1 MNRRGLT
8 PSYFVVA
15 LILLAPPALACDA
28 TLEAQV
34 AAEPAD
40 TDTRDALARS
50 CARAGHPADALTHY
64 DRLLA
69 HDAGNVDWLVGK
81 SQALLAL
88 QRPREALP
96 LLEDARRRA
105 PEYEDAWRLNATAL
119 DALDEF
125 AAADILLAQAAAQF
139 PQAAWPGERSA
150 ALAERRL
157 VERGSR
163 VFADLSYEE
172 LSGDRPAWKSASL
185 GYTRPLADARRLFAG
200 LHFEERFDT
209 QDTQFLAAWSDRL
222 DGNWAYSIAG
232 DISPDAEVLPEW
244 SLTAEAGRPLPQDWS
259 LGLRLRHA
267 SHQTV
272 DVDTLSASVEKYLGA
287 YSVGYALNAAKT
299 SDISSPSFGHLLHA
313 ARDYGDASR
322 VAFVVGFGEEAETIA
337 PGVVQVTDTKS
348 VALTG
353 IHWTSVAWAIR
364 WDAGWYE
371 QGDFYDRYRV
381 RLGLE
386 HRF

>member
-1 MNRRGLT
+1 M
-8 PSYFVVA
+8 A
-15 LILLAPPALACDA
+15 LVLLAPQALACDPA
-28 TLEAQV
+28 LEAQV
-34 AAEPAD
+34 AAKPGDSDA
-40 TDTRDALARS
+40 RDALARS
-50 CARAGHPADALTHY
+50 CARAGDHEAALAHF

-69 HDAGNVDWLVGK
+69 YDPRNVDWQLGK
-81 SQALLAL
+81 AQSLLAL

-105 PEYEDAWRLNATAL
+105 PAYEDVWRANVNAL
-119 DALDEF
+119 DQLDEF
-125 AAADILLAQAAAQF
+125 TAADALLAEAAVQF
-139 PQAAWPGERSA
+139 PQATWPRERRA

-157 VERGSR
+157 LERGSR
-163 VFADLSYEE
+163 IFADLGYEE

-185 GYTRPLADARRLFAG
+185 GYTHPLGDSRRVFAG
-200 LHFEERFDT
+200 LHFEERFGTRDG
-209 QDTQFLAAWSDRL
+209 QVLAGWSDRL
-222 DGNWAYSIAG
+222 DTDWSYGLSA
-232 DISPDAEVLPEW
+232 DFSPDAEVLPEW
-244 SLTAEAGRPLPQDWS
+244 SVTAEAGRPLPGAWS

-267 SHQTV
+267 SHETV
-272 DVDTLSASVEKYLGA
+272 DVETFSTSVDKYVEA
-287 YSVGYALNAAKT
+287 FSVGYSLNVART
-299 SDISSPSFGHLLHA
+299 SDVGSPSFGHQLRV
-313 ARDYGDASR
+313 AREYGDASR
-322 VAFVVGFGEEAETIA
+322 VALAVGFGEEAEAIA

-353 IHWTSVAWAIR
+353 LHWTSVAWAIR